1 MKKFKTTVEDFKVG
15 YTQMKDELVKKLNLV
30 PTIIKQKRKINT
42 LELKVEMLENAIKDE
57 LYKEFMEKLG
67 EPIEIERLKN
77 DNKRLRKKV
86 KQLKELIKEEEE

>member
-1 MKKFKTTVEDFKVG
+1 MEFIKDVMLEFK
-15 YTQMKDELVKKLNLV
+15 NLWESV
-30 PTIIKQKRKINT
+30 IAVLKGTYIIAKQKRKINT
-42 LELKVEMLENAIKDE
+42 LELKVEMLKNTIKDE

-86 KQLKELIKEEEE
+86 KQLKDLIKEEEE

>member
-1 MKKFKTTVEDFKVG
+1 MEFIKEVMLEIKNIGENFIEILKGT
-15 YTQMKDELVKKLNLV
+15 Y
-30 PTIIKQKRKINT
+30 IIAKQKRKINT
-42 LELKVEMLENAIKDE
+42 LELKIETLENTIKDE
-57 LYKEFMEKLG
+57 VYKEFMEKLR

>member
-1 MKKFKTTVEDFKVG
+1 MEFIKDVMLEFK
-15 YTQMKDELVKKLNLV
+15 NLWENV
-30 PTIIKQKRKINT
+30 IAVLKGTYIIAKQKRKINT
-42 LELKVEMLENAIKDE
+42 LELKVEMLENSIKDE

-86 KQLKELIKEEEE
+86 KQLKELIKEEE